1 MTTTSDKNI
10 IEQLREDVITNNNTA
25 QVSFINLLRTQKT
38 HIEDLHVPFDLHGD
52 LDLSVIKTE
61 NFVNLVKIVFKDGE
75 LTSLKNIPANM
86 KVIECPH
93 NLIKELGDLPGSLT
107 HLDIRENY
115 IKTLDLKK
123 SSSLSVLHCEHNELE
138 NIHNIPA
145 SLEELY
151 VDHNNLTLLDLDGVN
166 KLRILSSSNNPV
178 LIVQNKPASLVNY
191 NNDNNA
197 LSSLD
202 TNIGDTERE
211 PKEIVN
217 KVKYNQA
224 LNEFFRIKKKYES
237 ELFKM
242 RKKEYKKGKTI
253 KGSQRRSRS
262 VVPKCLNCQKVG
274 GMIFDITRDRYAA
287 YCGNKDDPCNF
298 VIELTRGTYVLSG
311 IYLNTM
317 LEIMDDAKDSIIRQK
332 MDTLFEFISEETSAR
347 VFKEKLTEFETDTS
361 LYKNELK
368 KYNELYNNAGK
379 ENDIKKKQIAI
390 YNINQKIRTLID
402 EYKENGNTSILKL
415 IVNLYKTELIP
426 ETENLRKLKYD
437 VVEMEN
443 REEDKNRLIQYE
455 VHPSREEENDSE
467 EPTVIKFVSN
477 L

>member
-10 IEQLREDVITNNNTA
+10 IEQLREDVIGNNNTA
-25 QVSFINLLRTQKT
+25 QVSFVNLLRTQKT

-61 NFVNLVKIVFKDGE
+61 KFTNLIKIVFKDGE
-75 LTSLKNIPANM
+75 LTSLKNIPENM

-115 IKTLDLKK
+115 IKILDLKK
-123 SSSLSVLHCEHNELE
+123 ASSLSVLHCEHNELE

-166 KLRILSSSNNPV
+166 KLHILSSSNNPV
-178 LIVQNKPASLVNY
+178 LIVQNKPASLVKY

-202 TNIGDTERE
+202 TSIGDVERE
-211 PKEIVN
+211 PKEIIN
-217 KVKYNQA
+217 KISYNQA
-224 LNEFFRIKKKYES
+224 LNEFFRIKKKYEN

-262 VVPKCLNCQKVG
+262 VVPKCLNCQKTG
-274 GMIFDITRDRYAA
+274 GMIFNITRDNYNA
-287 YCGNKDDPCNF
+287 YCGNKEDPCNF
-298 VIELTRGTYVLSG
+298 VIELTRGTYILSEL
-311 IYLNTM
+311 YLNTM
-317 LEIMDDAKDSIIRQK
+317 LEIMDENRETIIRQK
-332 MDTLFEFISEETSAR
+332 MDTLFDFISEETAAR
-347 VFKEKLTEFETDTS
+347 VFKEYLAKFERDTD
-361 LYKNELK
+361 LYNDELK

-379 ENDIKKKQIAI
+379 ENDIKKKQITI
-390 YNINQKIRTLID
+390 YNINQKIKTLID

-415 IVNLYKTELIP
+415 IANLYKTELIP

-437 VVEMEN
+437 VVEMDTVNEN
-443 REEDKNRLIQYE
+443 NNLLIQYE
-455 VHPSREEENDSE
+455 VHPSREEVNDSE
-467 EPTVIKFVSN
+467 EPSVIKFVSN
-477 L
+477 I